1 MLTGHCRIKSG
12 KETNPV
18 PIDVQVAAIE
28 MDAAMLDKH
37 VATFL
42 DTFARDAKFVGYALQ
57 RWSVAALAACVELEQ
72 SKLAFAHFEGGPTQ
86 PA

>member
-1 MLTGHCRIKSG
+1 M
-12 KETNPV
+12 

-28 MDAAMLDKH
+28 MDAAMLDEH

-57 RWSVAALAACVELEQ
+57 
-72 SKLAFAHFEGGPTQ
+72 
-86 PA
+86 